1 MSGRAPI
8 LPGAMLGVLGGGQLG
23 RMFVHS
29 AQAMGYRVTV
39 LDPDPH
45 APAGAAADRH
55 LCAAYDDAQALDE
68 LAATCA
74 AVTTEFENVPANAM
88 RRLAQHTRVA
98 PSADAVAIAQDRIR
112 EKHFFRDAGLGVVPF
127 AVLRSAAD
135 ITPDACAG
143 CLPGILKIA
152 RLGYDGKGQVPV
164 ATLDE
169 VRAAFASLT
178 GVECILEKRVDLA
191 CEVSVVLARGDDG
204 AVRCFPVGE
213 NQHRQGILDLTI
225 VPARVAATT
234 ATTAVEMATRLANAL
249 GYVGTLGVEL
259 FVLRGGEVLVNEIAP
274 RPHNSGHYTQDATFS
289 SQFDQQVRALCG
301 LPLGDPGLMS
311 PVAMLNVMGDMW
323 AGGTPDWPAVLAHD
337 GARLHLY
344 GKKEARPGRKM
355 GHINVLA
362 RDADAAAAAAE
373 ALRGVLGHGA
383 AGAGAAVRET
393 LAAR

>member
-1 MSGRAPI
+1 MSSRTPI

-55 LCAAYDDAQALDE
+55 LCAAYDDPQALDE

-74 AVTTEFENVPANAM
+74 AVTTEFENVPADAM
-88 RRLAQHTRVA
+88 RRLAAHTRVA

-112 EKHFFRDAGLGVVPF
+112 EKNFFRDAGLGVVPF
-127 AVLRSAAD
+127 AVLRSADD
-135 ITPDACAG
+135 ITPEACAG
-143 CLPGILKIA
+143 CLPGIVKTA
-152 RLGYDGKGQVPV
+152 RLGYDGKGQVTV
-164 ATLDE
+164 ETVEA
-169 VRAAFASLT
+169 VREAFASLK

-213 NQHRQGILDLTI
+213 NQHRQGILDITI
-225 VPARVAATT
+225 VPARVSPGIAAT
-234 ATTAVEMATRLANAL
+234 AVDMATQLATAL
-249 GYVGTLGVEL
+249 GYVGTLGVEM
-259 FVLRGGEVLVNEIAP
+259 FVLKDGAVLINEIAP
-274 RPHNSGHYTQDATFS
+274 RPHNSGHYTQDATIS
-289 SQFDQQVRALCG
+289 SQFDQQVRTLCG

-323 AGGTPDWPAVLAHD
+323 AGGTPDWAAAMAND

-344 GKKEARPGRKM
+344 GKKEARSGRKM

-362 RDADAAAAAAE
+362 ADADTAAAAAE
-373 ALRGVLGHGA
+373 ALRGVLGGTA
-383 AGAGAAVRET
+383 
-393 LAAR
+393 